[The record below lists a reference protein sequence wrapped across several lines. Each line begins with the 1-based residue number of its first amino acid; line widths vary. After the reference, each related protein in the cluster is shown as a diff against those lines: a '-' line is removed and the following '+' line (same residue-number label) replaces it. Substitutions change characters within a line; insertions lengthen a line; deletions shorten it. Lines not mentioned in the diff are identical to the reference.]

1 MLVLE
6 LRLKPMADGR
16 EPAGLCVE
24 DGDAGGAHLFAC
36 QADGAVADPV
46 LLRVILLVAVR
57 AEPVLGC
64 ASRHHLCVKTV
75 HASARCFSKY
85 EKGLRDGGK
94 NGLEVKRAR
103 GLVCRHTTGASCP

>member
-16 EPAGLCVE
+16 ETTGLCVE

-46 LLRVILLVAVR
+46 LLRMILLVAVR
-57 AEPVLGC
+57 AEPVFSC

-75 HASARCFSKY
+75 HASARRFSKY
-85 EKGLRDGGK
+85 EKG
-94 NGLEVKRAR
+94 
-103 GLVCRHTTGASCP
+103 SP